1 MEIGKNH
8 ILKVA
13 REVDFGMYLT
23 NGVDDVLIPRKYIPE
38 GTKIGDDIE
47 VFVYIDSLG
56 RPVAVTEM
64 PLARVGDIASLE
76 VKQVTQVGAFM
87 DIGLEKDLMVPF
99 NEQSSPMEVGRRYVV
114 KVLLDHNTNRMV
126 GTTKVAPFL
135 SLKVERLEVGDKVR
149 LLIWQKTDLGFKAVI
164 DGLYQGLIFH
174 NEIFDQI
181 QLGDERFGFIK
192 SIRPDGKIDISLQKQ
207 GYEVVKDM
215 SQIILNKIRMNG
227 ILLLGD
233 KSSPEEI
240 KEELGMSKKNFKKI
254 LGGLYK
260 TGQIEIFDFEIH
272 LKEEGQPEE

>member
-23 NGVDDVLIPRKYIPE
+23 NGIDDVLIPRKYIPE
-38 GTKIGDDIE
+38 GTKIGDEIE

-64 PLARVGDIASLE
+64 PLARVDDIAALV
-76 VKQVTQVGAFM
+76 VKQITQVGAFM

-99 NEQSSPMEVGRRYVV
+99 NEQAYPMEVGERYVV
-114 KVLLDHNTNRMV
+114 KVLLDFKTNRMI
-126 GTTKVAPFL
+126 GTTKIAPFL
-135 SLKVERLEVGDKVR
+135 SLKVDRLEEGDKVR
-149 LLIWQKTDLGFKAVI
+149 ILIWQKTDLGFKVVI

-174 NEIFDQI
+174 NEIFDRVAI
-181 QLGDERFGFIK
+181 GDERFGYVK
-192 SIRPDGKIDISLQKQ
+192 SIREDGKIDVSLQKQ

-215 SQIILNKIRMNG
+215 SQIVLNKIRMNG

-260 TGQIEIFDFEIH
+260 AGAVEIFDFETH
-272 LKEEGQPEE
+272 LKTEG